1 MYLISGFPPLETAPG
16 KRKKAAKGSLPK
28 PDAKLREEK
37 QSAG

>member
-1 MYLISGFPPLETAPG
+1 LKQREQN
-16 KRKKAAKGSLPK
+16 RKEAAKGLLRK